1 MRGGAFVISL
11 LRPWGRG
18 MVRRWSQTV
27 LVFLFLFLALSAVAQ
42 RGGGASNGLS
52 GVGLT
57 SAGSVQAEIFALDYE
72 AAQAQNRRE
81 QQEQPSDGVSKLD
94 FKAPAAARSEFQK
107 GVKLLLRNDPAGSVQ
122 HLSKAVTI
130 YPKFVAAHNSL
141 GNAYMDL
148 GEFDKAREH
157 FEQATLLDDHLPN
170 LFSNLCHADLALK
183 NYPAAEQA
191 IKVASSLSPLNLN
204 LSSTVI
210 YAEVLNHDY
219 QDAIAAAHHIHEGKH
234 EGAAL
239 VHFWAAEAW
248 REQRNL
254 PEMEDELKTFLREDP
269 KSPHA
274 EKARQLIAQIDNI
287 RQHPQLVTVVQ
298 KQEPSPEML
307 AAQQEE
313 QKQIADAERMCVG
326 CSEADARES
335 AATGTAA
342 TTVMASNSAPDPDRL
357 QRTSTGFVL
366 HKSVDEVA
374 LFFAATDHGK
384 AVSDLAQQEVGILD
398 ERKPPAAVLDFR
410 NESELPLRLGLLID
424 TSSSIKE
431 RFSFELGAAASF
443 LQKVLV
449 NKDDLAFVV
458 GFSNSVLMVQDFTA
472 DQAHISHAIG
482 ELAPSG
488 GTALWD
494 AVTFAANKLAS
505 RPDPFP
511 VAKILVIISD
521 GNDNSSQ
528 ATLKQAIQA
537 TESGEVIVYTVS
549 TSEGTGD
556 VSEPSVGDR
565 ALKALAEQSGGS
577 PFAPGSVSALKHSL
591 AELQQVIRGRYRISY
606 KPGGFRAD
614 GHYRTV
620 EVNVRRPGHKLRV
633 YARKGYFATPDG
645 F

>member
-1 MRGGAFVISL
+1 M
-11 LRPWGRG
+11 
-18 MVRRWSQTV
+18 
-27 LVFLFLFLALSAVAQ
+27 
-42 RGGGASNGLS
+42 
-52 GVGLT
+52 
-57 SAGSVQAEIFALDYE
+57 
-72 AAQAQNRRE
+72 
-81 QQEQPSDGVSKLD
+81 
-94 FKAPAAARSEFQK
+94 
-107 GVKLLLRNDPAGSVQ
+107 KLLLRKDPAGSVE

-141 GNAYMDL
+141 GTAYMDL
-148 GEFDKAREH
+148 GEFDKAREQ

-170 LFSNLCHADLALK
+170 LFSNLCHAQLALK
-183 NYPAAEQA
+183 DYPAAEQA
-191 IKVASSLSPLNLN
+191 IKAASSLAPLNLN
-204 LSSTVI
+204 LSSALV
-210 YAEVLNHDY
+210 YAEVLNHNY
-219 QDAIAAAHHIHEGKH
+219 QDAIAAAHHIHEDKH

-248 REQRNL
+248 GEQKNL

-287 RQHPQLVTVVQ
+287 RLHPQFVTVVQ
-298 KQEPSPEML
+298 QQEPSPEML
-307 AAQQEE
+307 AARQEE
-313 QKQIADAERMCVG
+313 QKQIADAERMCIG

-335 AATGTAA
+335 ANTGAAA
-342 TTVMASNSAPDPDRL
+342 TTMASNSAPDPDRV

-366 HKSVDEVA
+366 RKSVDEVA
-374 LFFAATDHGK
+374 LFFAATDRGR
-384 AVSDLAQQEVGILD
+384 AVSDLTQQEVGILD
-398 ERKPPAAVLDFR
+398 DRKPPAAFLDFR
-410 NESELPLRLGLLID
+410 NESELPLRLGILID
-424 TSSSIKE
+424 TSASIKE
-431 RFSFELGAAASF
+431 RFSFELGAAAGF

-482 ELAPSG
+482 ELAPAG

-494 AVTFAANKLAS
+494 AVTFAANKLAN
-505 RPDPFP
+505 RHDPFP

-521 GNDNSSQ
+521 GNDNSSK

-537 TESGEVIVYTVS
+537 TEGGEVIVYTVS
-549 TSEGTGD
+549 TSEETGA
-556 VSEPSVGDR
+556 VSESSVGDH

-577 PFAPGSVSALKHSL
+577 PFQPGSVSALKHSL

-606 KPGGFRAD
+606 KPDGFRVD
-614 GHYRTV
+614 EHYRTV

-633 YARKGYFATPDG
+633 YARKGYFATSDK